1 MASWLVPQPA
11 TGSQQ
16 AIQISSEQLTEQL
29 EEAFLE
35 LSRQAS
41 PGDLACRDVEAMARD
56 HLAGIEAP
64 D

>member
-1 MASWLVPQPA
+1 MASWLAPQPA

-16 AIQISSEQLTEQL
+16 AIQISSEQL
-29 EEAFLE
+29 EEAFLA

-41 PGDLACRDVEAMARD
+41 PDDLACRDLEAMARD